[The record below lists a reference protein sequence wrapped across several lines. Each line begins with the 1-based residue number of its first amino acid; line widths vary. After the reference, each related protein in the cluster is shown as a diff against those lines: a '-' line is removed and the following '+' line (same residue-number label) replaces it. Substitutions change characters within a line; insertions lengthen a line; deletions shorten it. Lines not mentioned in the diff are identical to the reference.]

1 MGSSTYQKHY
11 SLHCCTRR
19 QLPLEHTTVR
29 VSSKTLGFSPCENGH
44 IFQHGIKNC
53 PDGGDTMYML
63 QTFDNKNVQ
72 NWQLDST
79 DPERVYG
86 FEKIMPDFSLDPFV
100 VMQSAIKASDNGFFS
115 DRPKVRTI
123 SVLK

>member
-1 MGSSTYQKHY
+1 
-11 SLHCCTRR
+11 
-19 QLPLEHTTVR
+19 
-29 VSSKTLGFSPCENGH
+29 
-44 IFQHGIKNC
+44 
-53 PDGGDTMYML
+53 ML

-86 FEKIMPDFSLDPFV
+86 FEKIMPDFALDPFV

-115 DRPKVRTI
+115 DRPNAQSFVDGIAGQVGNPIHPVDTVFFNMPVCNMDVI
-123 SVLK
+123 DVGYADSVWEGQYSK